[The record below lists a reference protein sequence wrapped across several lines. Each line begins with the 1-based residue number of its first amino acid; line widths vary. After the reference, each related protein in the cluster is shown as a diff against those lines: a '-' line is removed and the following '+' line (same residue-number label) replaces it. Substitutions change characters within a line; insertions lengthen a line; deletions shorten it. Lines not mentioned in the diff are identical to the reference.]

1 MCICGSFLYS
11 CLAILGIIVSRR
23 VRIKNGVTEFQA
35 EVEDDQYSRV
45 ASDEASKSRLNL
57 LRLFKLE
64 RNKILQ
70 EQ

>member
-23 VRIKNGVTEFQA
+23 VRIKNGVSEFQA

-64 RNKILQ
+64 RNKIL
-70 EQ
+70 

>member
-11 CLAILGIIVSRR
+11 CLAILGIIISRR
-23 VRIKNGVTEFQA
+23 VRIKNGVSEFQA

-45 ASDEASKSRLNL
+45 TSDEASKSRLNL

-70 EQ
+70 E